1 MNQENIGRK
10 IAVYRKQMKLTQDQ
24 LGEKLSISGKTIS
37 KWERGISLP
46 DVFMISKFCE
56 MLNINIKELLSDKES
71 ENIISDNKYDKS
83 NNFIKNKKNIY
94 KKIIIAIT
102 TLILI
107 IVCTIFLEY
116 INYCYV
122 FNINSHD
129 DNFLVNGYMILNNKK
144 MF

>member
-24 LGEKLSISGKTIS
+24 LGEKSSISGKTIS

-83 NNFIKNKKNIY
+83 NNFIKNKKHIY